1 MSNAPQFTT
10 PANMASQQ
18 PTVLAHSSILM
29 IDDEPIMIEVVKA
42 FLSESG
48 FKEFVGISDP
58 TQAMAAIQTERP
70 DLLLLDLMMPHV
82 NGFDILRQLR
92 ADPMLKMLPV
102 VVMTSASDAKTKLRV
117 LELGATDFLEKP
129 VDPSELVL
137 RVRNTLAFK
146 AFSDRMMHFDPLTG
160 LPNRTFFLHQLAS
173 LIRRSQ
179 RKQGKFSLVQINLDG
194 FNRVNENL
202 GHRSAD
208 ALLISAS
215 QRLLACVRGTDS
227 LGRLA
232 DAQGANSVSRL
243 GGDEFTAVLSD
254 VVDAQSAGRV
264 AIRIQ
269 EAIARPFHIE
279 GQEIYITASIGIA
292 DFPSDGENAELLLRN
307 AQSAVRESKRI
318 GPNTIRYFSS
328 AFNKEAAENFALQSQ
343 LHRALER
350 EEFCLMYQPKVCVQS
365 GKIIGA
371 EALIR
376 WNHPERGL
384 VPPNVFIPLAEQNGL
399 IADIG
404 NWVIRQACKQ
414 IALWQ
419 QQNMPNV
426 NDLVISVN
434 VASPHLRESRLAK
447 DVSRSL
453 AEFNIRPEQLM
464 LELTE
469 SMFMQNNQEVNAAVN
484 DAAQL
489 GVTLS
494 LDDFGTGFSSLAYLK
509 RLPLSELKIDRS
521 FVMGLPTDK
530 DSAAIV
536 SAVIGMAKSL
546 GLKVTAE
553 GVETDAQLRALRTM
567 NCDLFQG
574 YLRSRP
580 VAPEL
585 FARLLSTPP
594 SV

>member
-1 MSNAPQFTT
+1 MSSLTPQSPTVVTT
-10 PANMASQQ
+10 ATQQ

-58 TQAMAAIQTERP
+58 TQALAAIQTERP

-129 VDPSELVL
+129 VDPSELAL

-146 AFSDRMMHFDPLTG
+146 AFSDRMAHFDPLTG

-173 LIRRSQ
+173 LIRRAQ
-179 RKQGKFSLVQINLDG
+179 RKQSKFSLLQINLDG

-208 ALLISAS
+208 ALLVSAS

-232 DAQGANSVSRL
+232 DGQGANSVSRL
-243 GGDEFTAVLSD
+243 GGDEFTAVLSE
-254 VVDAQSAGRV
+254 VADAQAAGRV

-269 EAIARPFHIE
+269 EAIARPFHID

-292 DFPSDGENAELLLRN
+292 DFPTDGETAELLLRN

-318 GPNTIRYFSS
+318 GPNTIRFFSS
-328 AFNKEAAENFALQSQ
+328 AFNKEAADNFALQSQ

-350 EEFCLMYQPKVCVQS
+350 NEFCLMYQPKVCTKTL
-365 GKIIGA
+365 KIVGA

-399 IADIG
+399 ITEIG
-404 NWVIRQACKQ
+404 EWVLMQACRQ
-414 IALWQ
+414 MALWKQ
-419 QQNMPNV
+419 HNLPGMDQFV
-426 NDLVISVN
+426 VSVN
-434 VASPHLRESRLAK
+434 VAAPQLRESRLAK
-447 DVSRSL
+447 DVKRAL
-453 AEFNIRPEQLM
+453 TEFGIRPEQLM

-469 SMFMQNNQEVNAAVN
+469 SMFMQNNKEVSAAVD
-484 DAAQL
+484 DAAAL
-489 GVTLS
+489 GVSLS
-494 LDDFGTGFSSLAYLK
+494 LDDFGTGYSSLAYLK

-546 GLKVTAE
+546 GLQVTAE
-553 GVETDAQLRALRTM
+553 GVETEAQLNALQAM
-567 NCDLFQG
+567 DCDLYQG

-580 VAPEL
+580 VAPEI
-585 FARLLSTPP
+585 FGRLLAPE
-594 SV
+594 

>member
-1 MSNAPQFTT
+1 
-10 PANMASQQ
+10 
-18 PTVLAHSSILM
+18 
-29 IDDEPIMIEVVKA
+29 MIEVVKA

-58 TQAMAAIQTERP
+58 TQALAAIQTERP

-129 VDPSELVL
+129 VDPSELAL

-146 AFSDRMMHFDPLTG
+146 AFSDRMAHFDPLTG

-173 LIRRSQ
+173 LIRRAQ
-179 RKQGKFSLVQINLDG
+179 RKQSKFSLLQINLDG

-208 ALLISAS
+208 ALLVSAS

-232 DAQGANSVSRL
+232 DGQGANSVSRL
-243 GGDEFTAVLSD
+243 GGDEFTAVLSE
-254 VVDAQSAGRV
+254 VTDAQAAGRV

-269 EAIARPFHIE
+269 EAIARPFHID

-292 DFPSDGENAELLLRN
+292 DFPTDGETAELLLRN

-318 GPNTIRYFSS
+318 GPNTIRFFSS
-328 AFNKEAAENFALQSQ
+328 AFNKEAADNFALQSQ

-350 EEFCLMYQPKVCVQS
+350 NEFCLMYQPKVCTKTL
-365 GKIIGA
+365 KIVGA

-399 IADIG
+399 ITEIG
-404 NWVIRQACKQ
+404 EWVLMQACRQ
-414 IALWQ
+414 MALWK
-419 QQNMPNV
+419 QQNLPGI
-426 NDLVISVN
+426 DRLVVSVN
-434 VASPHLRESRLAK
+434 VAAPQLRDSRLAK
-447 DVSRSL
+447 DVKRAL
-453 AEFNIRPEQLM
+453 TEFGIKPEHLM

-469 SMFMQNNQEVNAAVN
+469 SMFMQNNKEVSAAVD
-484 DAAQL
+484 DAAAL
-489 GVTLS
+489 GVSLS
-494 LDDFGTGFSSLAYLK
+494 LDDFGTGYSSLAYLK

-546 GLKVTAE
+546 GLQVTAE
-553 GVETDAQLRALRTM
+553 GVETEAQLNALQSM
-567 NCDLFQG
+567 DCDLFQG

-580 VAPEL
+580 VAPEI
-585 FARLLSTPP
+585 FGRLLAPE
-594 SV
+594 

>member
-1 MSNAPQFTT
+1 M
-10 PANMASQQ
+10 
-18 PTVLAHSSILM
+18 M

-58 TQAMAAIQTERP
+58 TQAIAAIQTERP

-92 ADPMLKMLPV
+92 ADPMMKMLPV

-129 VDPSELVL
+129 VDPSELAL

-146 AFSDRMMHFDPLTG
+146 AFSDRMAHFDPLTG

-179 RKQGKFSLVQINLDG
+179 RKQTKFSLLQINLDG

-208 ALLISAS
+208 ALLIGAS

-232 DAQGANSVSRL
+232 DGQGANSVSRL
-243 GGDEFTAVLSD
+243 GGDEFTAVLTDIS
-254 VVDAQSAGRV
+254 DAQAAGRV

-279 GQEIYITASIGIA
+279 GQELYVTASVGIA
-292 DFPSDGENAELLLRN
+292 DFPCDGETAEILLRN
-307 AQSAVRESKRI
+307 AQSAVRESKRV
-318 GPNTIRYFSS
+318 GPNTIRFFSS

-350 EEFCLMYQPKVCVQS
+350 NEFCLMYQPKVDLQTL
-365 GKIIGA
+365 KIVGA

-384 VPPNVFIPLAEQNGL
+384 IPPNTFIPLAEQNGL
-399 IADIG
+399 IVEIG
-404 NWVIRQACKQ
+404 EWVINQGCKQ
-414 IALWQ
+414 MALWR
-419 QQNMPNV
+419 QQNLPSIETFT
-426 NDLVISVN
+426 LSIN
-434 VASPHLRESRLAK
+434 VASPHLRDSRLAK
-447 DVSRSL
+447 DVKNAL
-453 AEFNIRPEQLM
+453 KEYGVRPEQLM

-469 SMFMQNNQEVNAAVN
+469 SMFMQNSKDVNAAVA
-484 DAAQL
+484 DAASL
-489 GVTLS
+489 GVGLS

-521 FVMGLPTDK
+521 FVMGLPTDL

-536 SAVIGMAKSL
+536 SAVIAMAKSL
-546 GLKVTAE
+546 GLQVTAE
-553 GVETDAQLRALRTM
+553 GVETEAQLQALKTM
-567 NCDLFQG
+567 NCDLYQG

-585 FARLLSTPP
+585 FARLLTP
-594 SV
+594 

>member
-1 MSNAPQFTT
+1 
-10 PANMASQQ
+10 
-18 PTVLAHSSILM
+18 M
-29 IDDEPIMIEVVKA
+29 IDDEPMMIEVVRA
-42 FLSESG
+42 FLNEAG

-58 TQAMAAIQTERP
+58 TQAMGAIQTERP

-129 VDPSELVL
+129 VDPSELSL

-146 AFSDRMMHFDPLTG
+146 AFSDRMAHFDPLTG

-173 LIRRSQ
+173 LIRRAQ
-179 RKQGKFSLVQINLDG
+179 RKQSKFSLLQINLDG

-208 ALLISAS
+208 ALLIGAS

-232 DAQGANSVSRL
+232 DGQGGNSVSRL
-243 GGDEFTAVLSD
+243 SGDEFTAVLTD
-254 VVDAQSAGRV
+254 VADPQAAGRV
-264 AIRIQ
+264 AVRIQ
-269 EAIARPFHIE
+269 EAIARPFHID
-279 GQEIYITASIGIA
+279 GQEVYVTASIGIA
-292 DFPSDGENAELLLRN
+292 DFPTDGENAEILLRN
-307 AQSAVRESKRI
+307 AQSAVRESKRV
-318 GPNTIRYFSS
+318 GPNTIRFFSS
-328 AFNKEAAENFALQSQ
+328 AFNKQAADNFALQSQ

-350 EEFCLMYQPKVCVQS
+350 DEFCLLYQPKVNFASNQ
-365 GKIIGA
+365 IIGA

-399 IADIG
+399 IVDIG
-404 NWVIRQACKQ
+404 DWVIKQACRQLAIWKQ
-414 IALWQ
+414 MGLPGAES
-419 QQNMPNV
+419 
-426 NDLVISVN
+426 LVISVN
-434 VASPHLRESRLAK
+434 VASPQLRDGRLAK
-447 DVSRSL
+447 DVKRSL
-453 AEFNIRPEQLM
+453 TEFNVLPTQLM

-469 SMFMQNNQEVNAAVN
+469 SMFMQNSKEVNAAV
-484 DAAQL
+484 DETAAL

-521 FVMGLPTDK
+521 FVSGLPTDT

-546 GLKVTAE
+546 GLQVTAE
-553 GVETDAQLRALRTM
+553 GVETEAQLQALKSM
-567 NCDLFQG
+567 NCDLYQG
-574 YLRSRP
+574 YFRSRP
-580 VAPEL
+580 VAPEV
-585 FARLLSTPP
+585 FVRLLGS
-594 SV
+594 S

>member
-1 MSNAPQFTT
+1 
-10 PANMASQQ
+10 
-18 PTVLAHSSILM
+18 M

-48 FKEFVGISDP
+48 FREFVGISDP

-82 NGFDILRQLR
+82 SGFDILRQLR
-92 ADPMLKMLPV
+92 ADPMLRMLPV

-129 VDPSELVL
+129 VDPSELAL

-146 AFSDRMMHFDPLTG
+146 AFSDRMAHFDPLTG

-179 RKQGKFSLVQINLDG
+179 RKQAKFSLLQINLDG

-208 ALLISAS
+208 ALLIGAS

-232 DAQGANSVSRL
+232 DGQGGNSVSRL
-243 GGDEFTAVLSD
+243 SGDEFTAVLTD
-254 VVDAQSAGRV
+254 VADPQAAGRV

-269 EAIARPFHIE
+269 EAIARPFHVE
-279 GQEIYITASIGIA
+279 GQEIYVTASIGIA
-292 DFPSDGENAELLLRN
+292 DFPTDGDTAEVLLRN

-318 GPNTIRYFSS
+318 GPNTIRFFSS
-328 AFNKEAAENFALQSQ
+328 AFNKQAADNFALQSQ

-350 EEFCLMYQPKVCVQS
+350 DEFCLLYQPKVCCQT

-399 IADIG
+399 IVDIG
-404 NWVIRQACKQ
+404 DWVIRQACRQLAIWKQ
-414 IALWQ
+414 QRLHGTDQ
-419 QQNMPNV
+419 
-426 NDLVISVN
+426 LVISVN
-434 VASPHLRESRLAK
+434 VASPQLRDGRLAK

-453 AEFNIRPEQLM
+453 SEFKIAPAQLM

-469 SMFMQNNQEVNAAVN
+469 SMFMQNSKEVNAAV
-484 DAAQL
+484 DETAAL

-521 FVMGLPTDK
+521 FVSGLPADT

-546 GLKVTAE
+546 GLQVTAE
-553 GVETDAQLRALRTM
+553 GVETQAQLDALKGM

-580 VAPEL
+580 VAPEV
-585 FARLLSTPP
+585 FARLLGQS
-594 SV
+594 